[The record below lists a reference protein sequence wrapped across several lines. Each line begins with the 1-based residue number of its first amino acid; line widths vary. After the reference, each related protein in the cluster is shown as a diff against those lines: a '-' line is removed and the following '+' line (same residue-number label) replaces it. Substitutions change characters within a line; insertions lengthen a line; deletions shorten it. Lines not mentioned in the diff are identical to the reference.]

1 MNCSNKFK
9 LTAIAMMVGTA
20 MNANAA
26 LYQVVEVSPEN
37 VTTETVYGVAIQQGD
52 VDNDPDTGKPFAL
65 GCFDKGADCDS
76 KHFKLALETRVT
88 PISTGQEVDGVS
100 YREEVPFALDS
111 GFYYVQEYDDFERY
125 CFNERRYST
134 CESWASV
141 HWNPWQK
148 EAFNKDFTSNALAY
162 VEGDTPNTIDSSA
175 YTNEYNNIINSL
187 TKDGEPVGNQSVVDQ
202 TVTPPVLQTRNTIV
216 GPGVEPKF
224 ETDSTVPK
232 LLESRAW
239 KTNGTFTVGSVS
251 RFANNDNGDHST
263 SKAAIWDATGS
274 AVELGW
280 PSGQAQE
287 DERLAQGSMRD
298 FVVKDSTVYG
308 VGYNTYDSGN
318 NYMNATVFV
327 GRLKDSADPSSIK
340 SYEWTYDKQISG
352 AQQRIDGDTVHTNS
366 RLTNVNSNFVA
377 IGEAKRSGAYLMPT
391 GSAPNRLFV
400 VDDVTA
406 DSVSAYYLAEVG
418 GIFFSGAGG
427 QMGGINSYNEIV
439 GQLDA
444 EKTRE
449 EEGKPRRKRGFIYP
463 YAQGGTV
470 SERAKEIFD
479 GKAWFLDDLTNGAND
494 QSASA
499 RDISDSNNEFRIISA
514 SDINDAGVI
523 SATAMKCAGGYDTTA
538 HNSFCSNGEEKIVAV
553 KLVPIAGASA
563 ENNDIQPRSVE
574 EEAAERQGAGLGWL
588 ALTMLG
594 LFGFRRK

>member
-1 MNCSNKFK
+1 MNCSKKFK
-9 LTAIAMMVGTA
+9 LTAVALMVGTA

-37 VTTETVYGVAIQQGD
+37 VTTETMHGVAIQQGD
-52 VDNDPDTGKPFAL
+52 VDNNPDTGKPFAL

-148 EAFNKDFTSNALAY
+148 EAFNKDFTPNALAY

-202 TVTPPVLQTRNTIV
+202 TVTPPVLKTRNTIV
-216 GPGVEPKF
+216 APGVEPQF
-224 ETDSTVPK
+224 ETDGTTPK
-232 LLESRAW
+232 VLESRAW

-263 SKAAIWDATGS
+263 SKAAIWDSTGS
-274 AVELGW
+274 AFELNW

-298 FVVKDSTVYG
+298 LVVKGSTVYG
-308 VGYNTYDSGN
+308 VGYNTYDSDN

-327 GRLKDSADPSSIK
+327 GTLAKEGSVVDSTWVNKEVD
-340 SYEWTYDKQISG
+340 G
-352 AQQRIDGDTVHTNS
+352 AQQRISGDTVHTNS
-366 RLTNVNSNFVA
+366 RLTDVNANFVA

-400 VDDVTA
+400 VDDVTKS
-406 DSVSAYYLAEVG
+406 SVSAFYPTS

-499 RDISDSNNEFRIISA
+499 RDISDSNNEFRIINA

-538 HNSFCSNGEEKIVAV
+538 HNSFCSSGEEKIVAV
-553 KLVPIAGASA
+553 KLKPIPGATKA
-563 ENNDIQPRSVE
+563 NIQPRSVE
-574 EEAAERQGAGLGWL
+574 EATAERQGAGLGWL

>member
-1 MNCSNKFK
+1 MNCSKKFK
-9 LTAIAMMVGTA
+9 LTAVALMVGTA

-88 PISTGQEVDGVS
+88 PISTGQEVDGIS

-148 EAFNKDFTSNALAY
+148 EAFNKDFTPNALAY

-202 TVTPPVLQTRNTIV
+202 TVTPAVLKTRNTIV
-216 GPGVEPKF
+216 APGVEPQF
-224 ETDSTVPK
+224 ETDGTTPK
-232 LLESRAW
+232 VLESRAW

-263 SKAAIWDATGS
+263 SKAAIWDSTGS
-274 AVELGW
+274 AFELNW

-298 FVVKDSTVYG
+298 LVVKGSTVYG
-308 VGYNTYDSGN
+308 VGYNTYDSDN

-327 GRLKDSADPSSIK
+327 GTLAKEGSVVDSTWVNKEVD
-340 SYEWTYDKQISG
+340 G
-352 AQQRIDGDTVHTNS
+352 AQQRISGDTVHTNS
-366 RLTNVNSNFVA
+366 RLTDVNANFVA

-400 VDDVTA
+400 VDDVTKS
-406 DSVSAYYLAEVG
+406 SVSAFYPTS

-499 RDISDSNNEFRIISA
+499 RDISDSNNEFRIINA

-538 HNSFCSNGEEKIVAV
+538 HNSFCSSGEEKIVAV
-553 KLVPIAGASA
+553 KLKPIPGATKA
-563 ENNDIQPRSVE
+563 NIQPRSVE
-574 EEAAERQGAGLGWL
+574 EAAAERQGAGLGWL

>member
-9 LTAIAMMVGTA
+9 LTAVALMVGTA

-37 VTTETVYGVAIQQGD
+37 VTTETMHGVAIQQGD
-52 VDNDPDTGKPFAL
+52 VDNNPDTGKPFAL

-148 EAFNKDFTSNALAY
+148 EAFNKDFTPNALAY

-202 TVTPPVLQTRNTIV
+202 TVTPPVLKTRNTIV
-216 GPGVEPKF
+216 APGVEPQF
-224 ETDSTVPK
+224 ETDGTTPK
-232 LLESRAW
+232 VLESRAW

-263 SKAAIWDATGS
+263 SKAAIWDSTGS
-274 AVELGW
+274 AFELNW

-298 FVVKDSTVYG
+298 LVVKGSTVYG
-308 VGYNTYDSGN
+308 VGYNTYDSDN

-327 GRLKDSADPSSIK
+327 GTLAKEGSVVDSTWVNKEVD
-340 SYEWTYDKQISG
+340 G
-352 AQQRIDGDTVHTNS
+352 ASGDTVHTNS
-366 RLTNVNSNFVA
+366 RLTDVNANFVA

-400 VDDVTA
+400 VDDVTKS
-406 DSVSAYYLAEVG
+406 SVSAFYPTS

-499 RDISDSNNEFRIISA
+499 RDISDSNNEFRIINA

-538 HNSFCSNGEEKIVAV
+538 HNSFCSSGEEKIVAV
-553 KLVPIAGASA
+553 KLKPIPGATKA
-563 ENNDIQPRSVE
+563 NIQPRSVE
-574 EEAAERQGAGLGWL
+574 EAAAERQGAGLGWL

>member
-26 LYQVVEVSPEN
+26 LYQVLEVDPQINGNS
-37 VTTETVYGVAIQQGD
+37 VDTETARTSYGVAIQQGD
-52 VDNDPDTGKPFAL
+52 VPYAL
-65 GCFDKGADCDS
+65 GCFDEGAKSGCKPVNS
-76 KHFKLALETRVT
+76 PESEHFKLALETRVT

-141 HWNPWQK
+141 HWTPWNK
-148 EAFNKDFTSNALAY
+148 EAFTRDFTSNALAY
-162 VEGDTPNTIDSSA
+162 VEGNTANTIDSAA
-175 YTNEYNNIINSL
+175 YTNKYNNVINSL
-187 TKDGEPVGNQSVVDQ
+187 TAEGKPVGNQSVISTTNP
-202 TVTPPVLQTRNTIV
+202 TVLETRNTV
-216 GPGVEPKF
+216 VAPGTSPNF
-224 ETDSTVPK
+224 DTSDAVPK

-308 VGYNTYDSGN
+308 VGYNTYDSDN

-327 GRLKDSADPSSIK
+327 GTLAKEGSVVDSTWVNKEVD
-340 SYEWTYDKQISG
+340 G
-352 AQQRIDGDTVHTNS
+352 AQQRISGDTVHTNS
-366 RLTNVNSNFVA
+366 RLTDVNANFVA

-400 VDDVTA
+400 VDDVTKS
-406 DSVSAYYLAEVG
+406 SVSAFYPTS

-553 KLVPIAGASA
+553 KLKPIPGATKA
-563 ENNDIQPRSVE
+563 NIQPRSVE

>member
-9 LTAIAMMVGTA
+9 LTAVALMVGTA

-148 EAFNKDFTSNALAY
+148 EAFNKDFTPNALAY

-202 TVTPPVLQTRNTIV
+202 TVTPPVLKTRNTIV
-216 GPGVEPKF
+216 APGVEPQF
-224 ETDSTVPK
+224 ETDGTTPK
-232 LLESRAW
+232 VLESRAW

-263 SKAAIWDATGS
+263 SKAAIWDSTGS
-274 AVELGW
+274 AFELNW

-298 FVVKDSTVYG
+298 LVVKGSTVYG
-308 VGYNTYDSGN
+308 VGYNTYDSDN

-327 GRLKDSADPSSIK
+327 GTLAKEGSVVDSTWVNKEVD
-340 SYEWTYDKQISG
+340 G
-352 AQQRIDGDTVHTNS
+352 AQQRISGDTVHTNS
-366 RLTNVNSNFVA
+366 RLTDVNANFVA

-400 VDDVTA
+400 VDDVTKS
-406 DSVSAYYLAEVG
+406 SVSAFYPTS

-499 RDISDSNNEFRIISA
+499 RDISDSNNEFRIINA

-538 HNSFCSNGEEKIVAV
+538 HNSFCSSGEEKIVAV
-553 KLVPIAGASA
+553 KLKPIPGATKA
-563 ENNDIQPRSVE
+563 NIQPRSVE
-574 EEAAERQGAGLGWL
+574 EAAAERQGAGLGWL

>member
-9 LTAIAMMVGTA
+9 LTAVALIVGTA

-148 EAFNKDFTSNALAY
+148 EAFNKDFTPNALAY

-202 TVTPPVLQTRNTIV
+202 TVTPPVLKTRNTIV
-216 GPGVEPKF
+216 APGVEPQF
-224 ETDSTVPK
+224 ETDGTTPK
-232 LLESRAW
+232 VLESRAW

-263 SKAAIWDATGS
+263 SKAAIWDSTGS
-274 AVELGW
+274 AFELNW

-298 FVVKDSTVYG
+298 LVVKGSTVYG
-308 VGYNTYDSGN
+308 VGYNTYDSDN

-327 GRLKDSADPSSIK
+327 GTLAKEGSVVDSTWVNKEVD
-340 SYEWTYDKQISG
+340 G
-352 AQQRIDGDTVHTNS
+352 AQQRISGDTVHTNS
-366 RLTNVNSNFVA
+366 RLTDVNANFVA

-400 VDDVTA
+400 VDDVTKS
-406 DSVSAYYLAEVG
+406 SVSAFYPTS

-499 RDISDSNNEFRIISA
+499 RDISDSNNEFRIINA

-538 HNSFCSNGEEKIVAV
+538 HNSFCSSGEEKIVAV
-553 KLVPIAGASA
+553 KLKPIPGATKA
-563 ENNDIQPRSVE
+563 NIQPRSVE
-574 EEAAERQGAGLGWL
+574 EAAAERQGAGLGWL

>member
-1 MNCSNKFK
+1 MNCSKKFK
-9 LTAIAMMVGTA
+9 LTAVALMVGTA

-37 VTTETVYGVAIQQGD
+37 VTTETMHGVAIQQGD
-52 VDNDPDTGKPFAL
+52 VDNNPDTGKPFAL

-148 EAFNKDFTSNALAY
+148 EAFNKDFTPNALAY

-202 TVTPPVLQTRNTIV
+202 TVTPPVLKTRNTIV
-216 GPGVEPKF
+216 APGVEPQF
-224 ETDSTVPK
+224 ETDDTTPK
-232 LLESRAW
+232 VLESRAW

-263 SKAAIWDATGS
+263 SKAAIWDSTGS
-274 AVELGW
+274 AFELNW

-298 FVVKDSTVYG
+298 LVVKGSTVYG
-308 VGYNTYDSGN
+308 VGYNTYDSDN

-327 GRLKDSADPSSIK
+327 GTLAKEGSVVDSTWVNKEVD
-340 SYEWTYDKQISG
+340 G
-352 AQQRIDGDTVHTNS
+352 AQQRISGDTVHTNS
-366 RLTNVNSNFVA
+366 RLTDVNANFVA

-400 VDDVTA
+400 VDDVTKS
-406 DSVSAYYLAEVG
+406 SVSAFYPTS

-499 RDISDSNNEFRIISA
+499 RDISDSNNEFRIINA

-538 HNSFCSNGEEKIVAV
+538 HNSFCSSGEEKIVAV
-553 KLVPIAGASA
+553 KLKPIPGATKA
-563 ENNDIQPRSVE
+563 NIQPRSVE
-574 EEAAERQGAGLGWL
+574 EAAAERQGAGLGWL

>member
-148 EAFNKDFTSNALAY
+148 EAFNKDFTPNALAY

-202 TVTPPVLQTRNTIV
+202 TVTPPVLKTRNTIV
-216 GPGVEPKF
+216 APGVEPQF
-224 ETDSTVPK
+224 ETDGTTPK
-232 LLESRAW
+232 VLESRAW

-263 SKAAIWDATGS
+263 SKAAIWDSTGS
-274 AVELGW
+274 AFELNW

-298 FVVKDSTVYG
+298 LVVKGSTVYG
-308 VGYNTYDSGN
+308 VGYNTYDSDN

-327 GRLKDSADPSSIK
+327 GTLAKEGSVVDSTWVNKEVD
-340 SYEWTYDKQISG
+340 G
-352 AQQRIDGDTVHTNS
+352 AQQRISGDTVHTNS
-366 RLTNVNSNFVA
+366 RLTDVNANFVA

-400 VDDVTA
+400 VDDVTKS
-406 DSVSAYYLAEVG
+406 SVSAFYPTS

-499 RDISDSNNEFRIISA
+499 RDISDSNNEFRIINA

-523 SATAMKCAGGYDTTA
+523 SATAMKCVGGYDTTA
-538 HNSFCSNGEEKIVAV
+538 HNSFCSSGEVKIVAV
-553 KLVPIAGASA
+553 KLKPIPGATKA
-563 ENNDIQPRSVE
+563 NIQPRSVE
-574 EEAAERQGAGLGWL
+574 EAAAERQGAGLGWL

>member
-88 PISTGQEVDGVS
+88 PISTGQEVDGIS

-148 EAFNKDFTSNALAY
+148 EAFNKDFTPNALAY

-202 TVTPPVLQTRNTIV
+202 TVTPPVLKTRNTIV
-216 GPGVEPKF
+216 APGVEPQF
-224 ETDSTVPK
+224 ETDGTTPK
-232 LLESRAW
+232 VLESRAW

-263 SKAAIWDATGS
+263 SKAAIWDSTGS
-274 AVELGW
+274 AFELNW

-298 FVVKDSTVYG
+298 LVVKGSTVYG
-308 VGYNTYDSGN
+308 VGYNTYDSDN

-327 GRLKDSADPSSIK
+327 GTLAKEGSVVDSTWVNKEVD
-340 SYEWTYDKQISG
+340 G
-352 AQQRIDGDTVHTNS
+352 AQQRISGDTVHTNS
-366 RLTNVNSNFVA
+366 RLTDVNANFVA

-400 VDDVTA
+400 VDDVTKS
-406 DSVSAYYLAEVG
+406 SVSAFYPTS

-499 RDISDSNNEFRIISA
+499 RDISDSNNEFRIINA

-538 HNSFCSNGEEKIVAV
+538 HNSFCSSGEEKIVAV
-553 KLVPIAGASA
+553 KLKPIPSA
-563 ENNDIQPRSVE
+563 TKANIQPRSVE
-574 EEAAERQGAGLGWL
+574 EAAAERQGAGLGWL

>member
-88 PISTGQEVDGVS
+88 PISTGQEVDGIS

-148 EAFNKDFTSNALAY
+148 EAFNKDFTPNALAY

-202 TVTPPVLQTRNTIV
+202 TVTPPVLKTRNTIV
-216 GPGVEPKF
+216 APGVEPQF
-224 ETDSTVPK
+224 ETDGTTPK
-232 LLESRAW
+232 VLESRAW

-263 SKAAIWDATGS
+263 SKAAIWDSTGS
-274 AVELGW
+274 AFELNW

-298 FVVKDSTVYG
+298 LVVKGSTVYG
-308 VGYNTYDSGN
+308 VGYNTYDSDN

-327 GRLKDSADPSSIK
+327 GTLAKEGSVVDSTWVNKEVD
-340 SYEWTYDKQISG
+340 G
-352 AQQRIDGDTVHTNS
+352 AQQRISGDTVHTNS
-366 RLTNVNSNFVA
+366 RLTDVNANFVA

-400 VDDVTA
+400 VDDVTKS
-406 DSVSAYYLAEVG
+406 SVSAFYPTS

-499 RDISDSNNEFRIISA
+499 RDISDSNNEFRIINA

-538 HNSFCSNGEEKIVAV
+538 HNSFCSSGEEKIVAV
-553 KLVPIAGASA
+553 KLKPIPGATKA
-563 ENNDIQPRSVE
+563 NIQPRSVE
-574 EEAAERQGAGLGWL
+574 EAAAERQGAGLGWL

>member
-52 VDNDPDTGKPFAL
+52 VDNNPDTGKPFAL

-88 PISTGQEVDGVS
+88 PVSTGQEVDGVS
-100 YREEVPFALDS
+100 YREEVPFAMDS
-111 GFYYVQEYDDFERY
+111 GFFYVQEFDDFERY
-125 CFNERRYST
+125 CTNERRYST

-141 HWNPWQK
+141 HWSPWNK
-148 EAFNKDFTSNALAY
+148 EAFSKDFTSNALAY
-162 VEGDTPNTIDSSA
+162 VEGDTPNTIDSAA
-175 YTNEYNNIINSL
+175 YTNKYNNIINSL
-187 TKDGEPVGNQSVVDQ
+187 TADGKPVGNQSVVSSSD
-202 TVTPPVLQTRNTIV
+202 PSNLETRNTVVAPVI
-216 GPGVEPKF
+216 PKIEPSSD
-224 ETDSTVPK
+224 TAVVVA
-232 LLESRAW
+232 SRAW
-239 KTNGTFTVGSVS
+239 RTDGKFTVGSVS
-251 RFANNDNGDHST
+251 ERASNENGTHHT
-263 SKAAIWDATGS
+263 SKAAIWDDSGTVSQIA
-274 AVELGW
+274 W
-280 PSGQAQE
+280 PSGNYI
-287 DERLAQGSMRD
+287 DGERLAQGSMRGLVED
-298 FVVKDSTVYG
+298 GTTVYG
-308 VGYNTYDSGN
+308 VGYNTYDNDN

-327 GRLKDSADPSSIK
+327 GTLAKEGSVVGSTWKNIEVD
-340 SYEWTYDKQISG
+340 G
-352 AQQRIDGDTVHTNS
+352 AQQRISGDTVHTNS
-366 RLTNVNSNFVA
+366 RLTDVNANFVA
-377 IGEAKRSGAYLMPT
+377 IGEAKRSGLYLMPT
-391 GSAPNRLFV
+391 GSAPNRLFI
-400 VDDVTA
+400 VDNVTSS
-406 DSVSAYYLAEVG
+406 SVSAFYPTS

-553 KLVPIAGASA
+553 KLKPIPGATKA
-563 ENNDIQPRSVE
+563 DIQSRSVE

>member
-9 LTAIAMMVGTA
+9 LTAVAMMVGTA

-148 EAFNKDFTSNALAY
+148 EAFNKDFTPNALAY

-202 TVTPPVLQTRNTIV
+202 TVTPPVLKTRNTIV
-216 GPGVEPKF
+216 APGVEPQF
-224 ETDSTVPK
+224 ETDGTTPK
-232 LLESRAW
+232 VLESRAW

-263 SKAAIWDATGS
+263 SKAAIWDSTGS
-274 AVELGW
+274 AFELNW

-298 FVVKDSTVYG
+298 LVVKGSTVYG
-308 VGYNTYDSGN
+308 VGYNTYDSDN

-327 GRLKDSADPSSIK
+327 GTLAKEGSVVDSTWVNKEVD
-340 SYEWTYDKQISG
+340 G
-352 AQQRIDGDTVHTNS
+352 AQQRISGDTVHTNS
-366 RLTNVNSNFVA
+366 RLTDVNANFVA

-400 VDDVTA
+400 VDDVTKS
-406 DSVSAYYLAEVG
+406 SVSAFYPTS

-499 RDISDSNNEFRIISA
+499 RDISDSNNEFRIINA

-538 HNSFCSNGEEKIVAV
+538 HNSFCSSGEEKIVAV
-553 KLVPIAGASA
+553 KLKPIPGATKA
-563 ENNDIQPRSVE
+563 NIQPRSVE
-574 EEAAERQGAGLGWL
+574 EAAAERQGAGLGWL

>member
-9 LTAIAMMVGTA
+9 LTAVALMVGTA

-37 VTTETVYGVAIQQGD
+37 VTTETMHGVAIQQGD
-52 VDNDPDTGKPFAL
+52 VDNNPDTGKPFAL

-141 HWNPWQK
+141 QWNPWQK
-148 EAFNKDFTSNALAY
+148 EAFNKDFTPNALAY

-202 TVTPPVLQTRNTIV
+202 TVTPPVLKTRNTIV
-216 GPGVEPKF
+216 APGVEPQF
-224 ETDSTVPK
+224 ETDGTTPK
-232 LLESRAW
+232 VLESRAW

-263 SKAAIWDATGS
+263 SKAAIWDSTGS
-274 AVELGW
+274 AFELNW

-298 FVVKDSTVYG
+298 LVVKGSTVYG
-308 VGYNTYDSGN
+308 VGYNTYDSDN

-327 GRLKDSADPSSIK
+327 GTLAKEGSVVDSTWVNKEVD
-340 SYEWTYDKQISG
+340 G
-352 AQQRIDGDTVHTNS
+352 AQQRISGDTVHTNS
-366 RLTNVNSNFVA
+366 RLTDVNANFVA

-400 VDDVTA
+400 VDDVTKS
-406 DSVSAYYLAEVG
+406 SVSAFYPTS

-499 RDISDSNNEFRIISA
+499 RDISDSNNEFRIINA

-538 HNSFCSNGEEKIVAV
+538 HNSFCSSGEEKIVAV
-553 KLVPIAGASA
+553 KLKPIPGATKA
-563 ENNDIQPRSVE
+563 NIQPRSVE
-574 EEAAERQGAGLGWL
+574 EAAAERQGAGLGWL

>member
-148 EAFNKDFTSNALAY
+148 EAFNKDFTPNALAY

-202 TVTPPVLQTRNTIV
+202 TVTPPVLKTRNTIV
-216 GPGVEPKF
+216 APGVEPQF
-224 ETDSTVPK
+224 ETDGTTPK
-232 LLESRAW
+232 VLESRAW

-263 SKAAIWDATGS
+263 SKAAIWDSTGS
-274 AVELGW
+274 AFELNW

-298 FVVKDSTVYG
+298 LVVKGSTVYG
-308 VGYNTYDSGN
+308 VGYNTYDSDN

-327 GRLKDSADPSSIK
+327 GTLAKEGSVVDSTWVNKEVD
-340 SYEWTYDKQISG
+340 G
-352 AQQRIDGDTVHTNS
+352 AQQRISGDTVHTNS
-366 RLTNVNSNFVA
+366 RLTDVNANFVA

-400 VDDVTA
+400 VDDVTKS
-406 DSVSAYYLAEVG
+406 SVSAFYPTS

-499 RDISDSNNEFRIISA
+499 RDISDSNNEFRIINA

-538 HNSFCSNGEEKIVAV
+538 HNSFCSSGEEKIVAV
-553 KLVPIAGASA
+553 KLKPIPGATKA
-563 ENNDIQPRSVE
+563 NIQPRSVE
-574 EEAAERQGAGLGWL
+574 EAAAERQGAGLGWL

>member
-9 LTAIAMMVGTA
+9 LTAVALMVGTA

-37 VTTETVYGVAIQQGD
+37 VTTETMHGVAIQQGD
-52 VDNDPDTGKPFAL
+52 VDNNPDTGKPFAL

-148 EAFNKDFTSNALAY
+148 EAFNKDFTPNALAY

-202 TVTPPVLQTRNTIV
+202 TVTPPVLKTRNTIV
-216 GPGVEPKF
+216 APGVEPQF
-224 ETDSTVPK
+224 ETDGTIPK
-232 LLESRAW
+232 VLESRAW

-263 SKAAIWDATGS
+263 SKAAIWDSTGS
-274 AVELGW
+274 AFELNW

-298 FVVKDSTVYG
+298 LVVKGSTVYG

-327 GRLKDSADPSSIK
+327 GTLAKEGSVVDSTWVNKEVD
-340 SYEWTYDKQISG
+340 G
-352 AQQRIDGDTVHTNS
+352 AQQRISGDTVHTNS
-366 RLTNVNSNFVA
+366 RLTDVNANFVA

-400 VDDVTA
+400 VDDVTKS
-406 DSVSAYYLAEVG
+406 SVSAFYPTS

-499 RDISDSNNEFRIISA
+499 RDISDSNNEFRIINA

-538 HNSFCSNGEEKIVAV
+538 HNSFCSSGEEKIVAV
-553 KLVPIAGASA
+553 KLKPIPGATKA
-563 ENNDIQPRSVE
+563 NIQPRSVE
-574 EEAAERQGAGLGWL
+574 EAAAERQGAGLGWL

>member
-9 LTAIAMMVGTA
+9 LTAVALMVGTA

-37 VTTETVYGVAIQQGD
+37 VTTETMHGVAIQQGD
-52 VDNDPDTGKPFAL
+52 VDNNPDTGKPFAL

-148 EAFNKDFTSNALAY
+148 EAFNKDFTPNALAY

-202 TVTPPVLQTRNTIV
+202 TVTPPVLKTRNTIV
-216 GPGVEPKF
+216 APGVEPQF
-224 ETDSTVPK
+224 ETDGTTPK
-232 LLESRAW
+232 VLESRAW

-251 RFANNDNGDHST
+251 RFANNDNGDLST
-263 SKAAIWDATGS
+263 SKAAIWDSTGS
-274 AVELGW
+274 AFELNW

-298 FVVKDSTVYG
+298 LVVKGSTVYG
-308 VGYNTYDSGN
+308 VGYNTYDSDN

-327 GRLKDSADPSSIK
+327 GTLAKEGSVVDSTWVNKEVD
-340 SYEWTYDKQISG
+340 G
-352 AQQRIDGDTVHTNS
+352 AQQRISGDTVHTNS
-366 RLTNVNSNFVA
+366 RLTDVNANFVA

-400 VDDVTA
+400 VDDVTKS
-406 DSVSAYYLAEVG
+406 SVSAFYPTS

-499 RDISDSNNEFRIISA
+499 RDISDSNNEFRIINA

-538 HNSFCSNGEEKIVAV
+538 HNSFCSSGEEKIVAV
-553 KLVPIAGASA
+553 KLKPIPGATKA
-563 ENNDIQPRSVE
+563 NIQPRSVE
-574 EEAAERQGAGLGWL
+574 EAAAERQGAGLGWL